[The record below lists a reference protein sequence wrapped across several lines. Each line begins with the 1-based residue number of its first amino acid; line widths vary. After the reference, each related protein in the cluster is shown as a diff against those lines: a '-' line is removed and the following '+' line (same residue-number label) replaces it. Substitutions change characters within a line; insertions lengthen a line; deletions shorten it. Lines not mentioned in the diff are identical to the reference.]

1 MKTLVNEST
10 QHIIFLQIRKEIEQH
25 GTLELS
31 DEESNDP
38 EVRHYF
44 NQRLVSFKSAEA
56 KVETKVETKPEPAKV
71 EPPKPEPVKEKTP
84 TQPTTPVPEVKKEET
99 KPVPDAA
106 KKK

>member
-1 MKTLVNEST
+1 MKILVNEST

-31 DEESNDP
+31 DEEANDS

-44 NQRLVSFKSAEA
+44 NQRLVSFKGAELPE
-56 KVETKVETKPEPAKV
+56 VKPEPVKV
-71 EPPKPEPVKEKTP
+71 EPPKPELVKEKTP
-84 TQPTTPVPEVKKEET
+84 TQPTTPVSEVKKEEI
-99 KPVPDAA
+99 KPASDAA